1 MATLRGRPLAK
12 LLSRHDPLRLH
23 AACGA
28 AAALH
33 AAFRAA
39 RWLRTGSARFDAS
52 WATPACLLPHAL
64 LALSSLRFPVPARRN
79 PAAPML
85 WPEARAHAAIFSARS
100 IALMLLG
107 WAVLR
112 APQRAAWLLYARGGV
127 VLATQAA
134 ADAASARFAEHR
146 AANGSTIRGM
156 PWPPGAPRALV
167 AAGRLFYSV
176 AQLFASCMFV
186 SYRLD
191 TPFAVLWVVQAAAF
205 GMTLC
210 RKGLLSCAQWHAAY
224 AAALAAVF
232 AMHVASA
239 RVTHPS
245 DDAAGA
251 QPRAREIAMVLPAM
265 VVLATA
271 RLRFGANKYALWAAL
286 WAAHAAAMRFGRM
299 LDFVTV

>member
-1 MATLRGRPLAK
+1 MALRGRPLGK
-12 LLSRHDPLRLH
+12 LLSRHDPARLH

-28 AAALH
+28 AAAVH

-39 RWLRTGSARFDAS
+39 RWLRTGSAGFDAS
-52 WATPACLLPHAL
+52 YATLACLLPHAV
-64 LALSSLRFPVPARRN
+64 LALSSLKFPLPGRRN

-85 WPEARAHAAIFSARS
+85 WPEARAHAVIFSTRS
-100 IALMLLG
+100 LALMLLG

-112 APQRAAWLLYARGGV
+112 SPQRAAWLLYARGAV

-146 AANGSTIRGM
+146 AVNGSTIRGM
-156 PWPPGAPRALV
+156 PWPPGAPPALV
-167 AAGRLFYSV
+167 AAGRVFYSV

-186 SYRLD
+186 AYRLD
-191 TPFAVLWVVQAAAF
+191 TPFAVLWVLQLAAF

-232 AMHVASA
+232 AMHVAGA
-239 RVTHPS
+239 RAVHPA
-245 DDAAGA
+245 DEAQ
-251 QPRAREIAMVLPAM
+251 QPRAREVLLVLPAM
-265 VVLATA
+265 AAVALA
-271 RLRFGANKYALWAAL
+271 RLRFRANKYALWGAL
-286 WAAHAAAMRFGRM
+286 WAAHAAAMRFGRT

>member
-12 LLSRHDPLRLH
+12 LLSRHDPARLH
-23 AACGA
+23 ATCGA
-28 AAALH
+28 AAAAH
-33 AAFRAA
+33 AAYRAA
-39 RWLRTGSARFDAS
+39 RWLGTGSAGFDGS
-52 WATPACLLPHAL
+52 CATLCCLLPHAA
-64 LALSSLRFPVPARRN
+64 LALSSLRFPLPARRN

-85 WPEARAHAAIFSARS
+85 WPEARAHALVFSARS
-100 IALMLLG
+100 LALMLLG

-156 PWPPGAPRALV
+156 PWPPGAPGALV
-167 AAGRLFYSV
+167 AAGRVFYSV
-176 AQLFASCMFV
+176 SQLFATCMFV
-186 SYRLD
+186 AYRLD
-191 TPFAVLWVVQAAAF
+191 TPFAVLWVVQLAAF

-232 AMHVASA
+232 VMHVAGA
-239 RVTHPS
+239 RAVHPA
-245 DDAAGA
+245 DPAQ
-251 QPRAREIAMVLPAM
+251 QPRAREVLLVLPAM
-265 VVLATA
+265 AAVALA

-286 WAAHAAAMRFGRM
+286 WAAHAAAMRLGRT